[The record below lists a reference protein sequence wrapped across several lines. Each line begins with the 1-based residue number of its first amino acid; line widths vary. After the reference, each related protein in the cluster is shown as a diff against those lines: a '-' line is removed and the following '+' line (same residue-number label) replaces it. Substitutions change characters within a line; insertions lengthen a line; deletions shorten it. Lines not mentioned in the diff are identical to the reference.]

1 LLIKLPGQLVDLLA
15 SEGVDVV
22 ARCAG
27 GNIVGHTVVVGE
39 THFAFHLLP
48 SGVILPDCIALL
60 GNGVVIHLPDL
71 LKEMK
76 ENEEKG
82 LEKLT
87 PVRLKISDRAHLMFD
102 LYRDVDRL
110 LEEKRLAVDSS
121 SSSGKWR

>member
-1 LLIKLPGQLVDLLA
+1 M
-15 SEGVDVV
+15 V

-27 GNIVGHTVVVGE
+27 GNNAGHTVVVGE

-48 SGVILPDCIALL
+48 SGVILPDCVALL

-87 PVRLKISDRAHLMFD
+87 PDRLKISDRAHLVFD
-102 LYRDVDRL
+102 LHQEVDRL
-110 LEEKRLAVDSS
+110 QEEKRLAVASAS
-121 SSSGKWR
+121 PSGKLK